1 MIQHESWVVERYQ
14 VRKNSSQTAQ
24 KRYVYVYPTC
34 SKQKLCLLID
44 FLQTPKKSSAAQQA
58 NALAAFQQL
67 HQESRLDFDPSEP

>member
-34 SKQKLCLLID
+34 SKQKLFLLID
-44 FLQTPKKSSAAQQA
+44 KKTPKKSSAAQQA